1 MIIKMSA
8 TLLFIMVLALMSVI
22 ITAFSLSKTT
32 ESTAINQVLNTVNN
46 YFKGS
51 TSSSAETVEDQ
62 DASNNSA

>member
-32 ESTAINQVLNTVNN
+32 GSTAINQVFTTVNN